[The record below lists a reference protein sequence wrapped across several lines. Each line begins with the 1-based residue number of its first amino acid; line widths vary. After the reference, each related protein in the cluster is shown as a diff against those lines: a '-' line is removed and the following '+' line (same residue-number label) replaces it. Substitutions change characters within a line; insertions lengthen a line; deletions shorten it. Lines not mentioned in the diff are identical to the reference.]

1 MSTNEMICYLAM
13 IALEATVVLAG
24 FYVILKREGK

>member
-13 IALEATVVLAG
+13 IVAEVTVVLAG
-24 FYVILKREGK
+24 FYVIIKRERK